1 MHFSTTCALLV
12 APLAV
17 VAAPNPARTF
27 GSDLA
32 SKVLAARQDPAPTEE
47 ETEELF
53 NAFAKAFITDN
64 NITEAFT
71 YIAEDYINHNPL
83 AQNGFMS
90 AWNILSGIWGGI
102 SKTLIGTAY
111 DADMSWVNYQA
122 SGLGTIVDRFR
133 WEGGCIAEHV
143 RIQSTPAQPFV
154 VYAFSETGNRRMT
167 N

>member
-32 SKVLAARQDPAPTEE
+32 SKVLAARQGSQPPPFCVRQEDPAPTEE

-133 WEGGCIAEHV
+133 WEGGCIAEHWDQGE
-143 RIQSTPAQPFV
+143 RMPAATRQ
-154 VYAFSETGNRRMT
+154 
-167 N
+167 